1 MKRSGDVTASA
12 IILFFGS
19 AIAVLMALLMLLAF
33 KATPLPPEQRA
44 VEWTMPIVYALVAA
58 WGIPTGVGILQLRP
72 WARTSIIVMSG
83 MAIVFT
89 VCGALGMMALPLLFQ
104 QEPGVPSA
112 AIKVVM
118 FVGLIIMAVP
128 LAIAIWWVIL
138 FTRRRV
144 RLEFATRGAGVVSSA
159 IPGAAPA
166 LDPAPGF
173 APAFA
178 AAPSTPQ
185 IPISIRVIAIFILVT
200 APFALLSLPLA
211 VRTHVPTIVL
221 GVLVTGWGTP
231 AYLVASVVIQIALA
245 AALLLKRFR
254 AVDGMIVYLLF
265 ALLNALLFFVSPVRN
280 VFLDSLIRVQSSTP
294 GIDPEMLR
302 RFINTLMPVIMGVS
316 ALSFAIALY
325 FLFTRRRAYRAAC
338 EARREVA

>member
-1 MKRSGDVTASA
+1 M
-12 IILFFGS
+12 
-19 AIAVLMALLMLLAF
+19 AVLMALLMLLAF

-104 QEPGVPSA
+104 QEPGVPPA
-112 AIKVVM
+112 AIQVVM

-128 LAIAIWWVIL
+128 LAIAIWWLVL

-178 AAPSTPQ
+178 AAPSMPQ
-185 IPISIRVIAIFILVT
+185 IPISVRVIAIIFLVFGGFT
-200 APFALLSLPLA
+200 LLSVPLA
-211 VRTHVPTIVL
+211 IRIRIPTLMLGILIQGRTAWAYGAVFVLAQIGLCLAVLKRRAWALDGLIAFTLL
-221 GVLVTGWGTP
+221 GVVN
-231 AYLVASVVIQIALA
+231 SVLFVISPSRKVLFDAIMQREKLPPGMDVNVMTSFMNRMLPISVGIGV
-245 AALLLKRFR
+245 LLW
-254 AVDGMIVYLLF
+254 VV
-265 ALLNALLFFVSPVRN
+265 V
-280 VFLDSLIRVQSSTP
+280 
-294 GIDPEMLR
+294 
-302 RFINTLMPVIMGVS
+302 
-316 ALSFAIALY
+316 LY
-325 FLFTRRRAYRAAC
+325 FLFTRRKAYRAVC
-338 EARREVA
+338 EARREMA